1 MASSFAPPKL
11 ADFILTERLGSGTY
25 ATVYKAYS
33 KGDSREVVAV
43 KVVSKKS
50 LNKAS
55 MENLL
60 TEIEILKTVRHP
72 HIVQLKDFQWDS
84 ENIYLILEWCSG
96 GDLSRFIR
104 SRRLLPERVARRFL
118 QQIACALQ
126 FLHERN
132 ISHLDLKPQNILL
145 CGSVLKLA
153 DFGFAQ
159 YMSPWDE
166 QSVLRGSPLYMA
178 PEMVCRQQY
187 DSRVDLWS
195 VGVILYEALF
205 GRAPFASKS
214 YTELEEK
221 IRSNKPVELPAGGRV
236 SRDCRDLLQRLLER
250 DPDARLTFSQFFSHP
265 FVDLEHMPSADSLGK
280 AKALVLQAVQKDQA
294 GERSAALSLY
304 CSSLEHF
311 VPAIHYETDR
321 LRKDALR
328 QKVSQYV
335 SRAEELKALVATD
348 NRLSFEKAKNTRD
361 ILREMSRDQPRL
373 LAALELASA
382 AIAKCLWWSTSTVTD
397 VSLPQEERG
406 LDDHD
411 TLDLY
416 QQSLGELL
424 LALAA
429 EAQGRRRDLLHSEIK
444 SLMSR
449 AEYLK
454 EQMKMLE
461 TQKDVSLDREPL
473 SESVRS
479 CKYSTCV
486 CVCVLYTHPHLPS
499 SHFSEASSHTH
510 Q

>member
-1 MASSFAPPKL
+1 MASSFAPPRL
-11 ADFILTERLGSGTY
+11 ADFLLTEKLGSGTY
-25 ATVYKAYS
+25 ATVYKAYR
-33 KGDSREVVAV
+33 KTDSREAVAV

-50 LNKAS
+50 LNKSS

-104 SRRLLPERVARRFL
+104 SRRILPERVAHLFL
-118 QQIACALQ
+118 QQIACALK

-145 CGSVLKLA
+145 SGNVLKLA

-166 QSVLRGSPLYMA
+166 QSSLRGSPLYMA
-178 PEMVCRQQY
+178 PEIVCRRQY
-187 DSRVDLWS
+187 DARVDLWS

-205 GRAPFASKS
+205 GRAPFASRS
-214 YTELEEK
+214 YAELEEK
-221 IRSNKPVELPAGGRV
+221 IRSDKPIELPAGARV
-236 SRDCRDLLQRLLER
+236 SRDCRDLLLRLLER
-250 DPDARLTFSQFFSHP
+250 DPDSRISFDEFFLHP
-265 FVDLEHMPSADSLGK
+265 FVDLEHMASAESLDK
-280 AKALVLQAVQKDQA
+280 AKELVLRAVQKDQE
-294 GERSAALSLY
+294 GEKAAALSLY
-304 CSSLEHF
+304 CSALEHF

-321 LRKDALR
+321 QRKEVLR
-328 QKVSQYV
+328 QKVNQYV
-335 SRAEELKALVATD
+335 SRAEELKALVASD
-348 NRLSFEKAKNTRD
+348 NQISFENTQSARD
-361 ILREMSRDQPRL
+361 ILREMARDHPRL
-373 LAALELASA
+373 LAALDLAA
-382 AIAKCLWWSTSTVTD
+382 AAVAKEASGVED
-397 VSLPQEERG
+397 YE
-406 LDDHD
+406 
-411 TLDLY
+411 TLDIY

-429 EAQGRRRDLLHSEIK
+429 EPQGRRRELLHNEIK

-454 EQMKMLE
+454 KQIKIQE
-461 TQKDVSLDREPL
+461 TQTDVSLDKDPVA
-473 SESVRS
+473 ESVRTS
-479 CKYSTCV
+479 CC
-486 CVCVLYTHPHLPS
+486 L
-499 SHFSEASSHTH
+499 